1 MSQAPYGF
9 ELTRHDYFTRE
20 TDYKMKKRKKEN
32 KCIHLQG
39 TVLNIIPLLKQPE
52 N

>member
-1 MSQAPYGF
+1 MSQVPYGF
-9 ELTRHDYFTRE
+9 ELTSQDYYTRE
-20 TDYKMKKRKKEN
+20 TDYETKKEN